1 LTQGRAPE
9 GNFSSQ
15 TRIRGWLHGRSDGHG
30 TLDESLVNRKWREEQ
45 LVLPHAGTFEPR
57 QVDLVWPGSSRNL
70 QAVSALTALVTAAES
85 LDAVIERTATVL
97 LVFLDLLR
105 RAIFAD
111 ERRSSGRLLY
121 LRSFGVRHLDFD
133 LRLLG
138 FMFLSSV
145 LLLLFSRGSLT
156 TQTMSEERP

>member
-1 LTQGRAPE
+1 
-9 GNFSSQ
+9 
-15 TRIRGWLHGRSDGHG
+15 
-30 TLDESLVNRKWREEQ
+30 
-45 LVLPHAGTFEPR
+45 
-57 QVDLVWPGSSRNL
+57 
-70 QAVSALTALVTAAES
+70 
-85 LDAVIERTATVL
+85 VIERTATVL

-105 RAIFAD
+105 RAVFAD
-111 ERRSSGRLLY
+111 ERRSSGRLLN

-145 LLLLFSRGSLT
+145 LLLLFFRGSLT